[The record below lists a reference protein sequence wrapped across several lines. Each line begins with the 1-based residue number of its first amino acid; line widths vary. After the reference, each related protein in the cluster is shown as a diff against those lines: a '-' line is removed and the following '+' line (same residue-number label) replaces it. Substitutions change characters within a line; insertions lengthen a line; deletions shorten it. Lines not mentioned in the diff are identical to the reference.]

1 MASTVAYT
9 ASLCT
14 RKTNSSSNAKS
25 GAACQEYYE
34 SSYNYV
40 GIISF
45 SGMNLANKVITG
57 IWLTVDAA
65 KAGYGAGSTKT
76 VYLRKA
82 NYQSGI
88 ASGVTGLGY
97 KGDALGTFSGSFY
110 GNTTSYQI
118 TGSLFTAMAA
128 YITQGNNSFTIYN
141 PSPSTSS
148 QGYSYNYLQW
158 NSVTITITYEE
169 AVSQPSVSSA
179 SVNLGS
185 AVTIYTNRVSTA
197 TTHTLLYTFGN
208 TSGTIATGV
217 GASVS
222 WTPGLTLAAQIP
234 SATSGTCT
242 ITCQSY
248 NGCVF
253 TGTRTYTLTL
263 NVPSTIVPSI
273 SSVTVED
280 TNTTVATRIQAYVKT
295 LSTLSVDITATGSYG
310 STVTSYRT
318 SLDGVTYTAASF
330 TASKKLSAS
339 GDMTLTVTVTDSR
352 GRTATYTETL
362 TVLDYSY
369 PSIRLFKA
377 DRCNSD
383 GSAAQ
388 LDGTNVRYSFEGGV
402 VSLNNKNALA
412 CVVYYKLASDTEW
425 TKSESLPVT
434 SYNLSAT
441 DKVLTQTFDALAS
454 YDLKVRLQD
463 YFYYVEQAVSIGTKG
478 VIMDFLADGTG
489 IAFGKVAETSGYAEF
504 GWPLKLS
511 EPLEVAQGGT
521 GASTAAGARSA
532 LGAVNKAGDTMTGN
546 LSIQGYL
553 YPSVYLLPYYNSTTN
568 RTVFEG
574 SYIGASSFASWED
587 STGNNRRMLEVRTKT
602 YENSMDNAVM
612 LRVADNGAWGNYRIF
627 HAGMVSGVP
636 VANGGTGATTAAAAL
651 NNLGIFYAASLPST
665 GIDGQICLIPV

>member
-118 TGSLFTAMAA
+118 TGALFTAMAA
-128 YITQGNNSFTIYN
+128 YIAQGNNSFTIYN

-169 AVSQPSVSSA
+169 AVSQPSVSST
-179 SVNLGS
+179 SENMGS

-222 WTPGLTLAAQIP
+222 WTPALTLAAQIP

-248 NGCVF
+248 NGGVL

-280 TNTTVATRIQAYVKT
+280 TNSTVATRIQAYVKT

>member
-118 TGSLFTAMAA
+118 TGALFTAMAA
-128 YITQGNNSFTIYN
+128 YIAQGNNSFTIYN

-169 AVSQPSVSSA
+169 AVSQPSVSST
-179 SVNLGS
+179 SVNMGS

-222 WTPGLTLAAQIP
+222 WTPALTLAAQIP

-248 NGCVF
+248 NGGVL

-280 TNTTVATRIQAYVKT
+280 TNSTVATRIQAYVKT
-295 LSTLSVDITATGSYG
+295 LSTLSVDITATGSHG

-402 VSLNNKNALA
+402 VSLNNKNALV